1 MTCSSRIGSLL
12 TETEAG
18 QLPGIDVSTVRQWSN
33 QRIPRPYG
41 VTPWGDQVFSLR
53 EAVDLLAKLK
63 GNADNNSNTEDG

>member
-1 MTCSSRIGSLL
+1 MTSSSRIGSML

-18 QLPGIDVSTVRQWSN
+18 RLLGIDVTTVRQWSN

-53 EAVDLLAKLK
+53 EVAGLLAKLD
-63 GNADNNSNTEDG
+63 GNAGNNSNTEDG